1 MTPKRRVINLSWFFF
16 DCSSESIKK
25 KKTVRKLA
33 KFARGE
39 DLRTKPSY
47 EGARSL
53 LTMLTCLCSITSNL
67 TAQKSH

>member
-1 MTPKRRVINLSWFFF
+1 MKRQSHRIAVVSQLK
-16 DCSSESIKK
+16 KK

-47 EGARSL
+47 EGALAANHVDLSL
-53 LTMLTCLCSITSNL
+53 LHYI
-67 TAQKSH
+67 KSHSTEKPLK

>member
-1 MTPKRRVINLSWFFF
+1 MAEPP
-16 DCSSESIKK
+16 DCSSKSIK

-33 KFARGE
+33 KFAR

-53 LTMLTCLCSITSNL
+53 LND
-67 TAQKSH
+67 

>member
-1 MTPKRRVINLSWFFF
+1 MKRQSHLIAVVSQL
-16 DCSSESIKK
+16 KK

-47 EGARSL
+47 EGALAANHVDLSL
-53 LTMLTCLCSITSNL
+53 LHYI
-67 TAQKSH
+67 KSHSTEKPLK